1 MMMDM
6 IWGFSGSL
14 ASGKQP
20 EVLDE
25 QEHDESDGE
34 EENKPK
40 KRRKVL
46 DNVKDKEPKEDSKDE
61 KPEKPKIKNTAAKRG
76 TVKAVGKQGF
86 LSIAV
91 SKGSRSL
98 TTAALRVINK
108 SEALILECQ
117 QIL

>member
-1 MMMDM
+1 MMDM
-6 IWGFSGSL
+6 IWGFSGSV

-25 QEHDESDGE
+25 QEHHDESDGE

-40 KRRKVL
+40 KRRKVE
-46 DNVKDKEPKEDSKDE
+46 NGKDKEQKEDLKDE
-61 KPEKPKIKNTAAKRG
+61 KPEKPKIKNTAAKKG
-76 TVKAVGKQGF
+76 TAKAVGKQGF

-117 QIL
+117 QLL

>member
-6 IWGFSGSL
+6 IWGFSGSV

-40 KRRKVL
+40 RRRKVL
-46 DNVKDKEPKEDSKDE
+46 DNGKDKEDSKDE
-61 KPEKPKIKNTAAKRG
+61 KPERPKIKNTAAKRG
-76 TVKAVGKQGF
+76 AVKAVGKQGF

-108 SEALILECQ
+108 SEALILERQ